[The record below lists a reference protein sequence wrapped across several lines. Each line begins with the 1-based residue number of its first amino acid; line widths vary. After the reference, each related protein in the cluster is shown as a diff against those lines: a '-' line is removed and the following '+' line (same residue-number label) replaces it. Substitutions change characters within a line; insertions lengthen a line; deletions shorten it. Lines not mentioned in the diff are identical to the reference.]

1 MRKLRKDGKQ
11 RGQAMVEFA
20 LILPLLLI
28 VMFIIVD
35 FGFGFSKWVIVTN
48 AAREGARF
56 GAIGAPLDQVV
67 ARTVETSNGILTA
80 ADVEAAYIDRN
91 GNAAADR
98 GDHVAVRATHN
109 YQLLTPLEPLLK
121 LTGFSPI
128 PLSACTD
135 MRLEITVAGATAGG
149 GGC

>member
-1 MRKLRKDGKQ
+1 
-11 RGQAMVEFA
+11 MVEFA

-28 VMFIIVD
+28 ITFIIVD

-48 AAREGARF
+48 AAREGARY

-67 ARTVETSNGILTA
+67 ARTVESSNGTLTT
-80 ADVEAAYIDRN
+80 ADVKAVYVDRN
-91 GNAAADR
+91 GNATADR

-109 YQLLTPLEPLLK
+109 YELLTPLEPLLK

-128 PLSACTD
+128 PLSACSD
-135 MRLEITVAGATAGG
+135 MRLEIKVVGASAGG